1 MEPTCMSGWKE
12 KNPTKMNSI
21 HGIRV
26 TLRWPVYAVRIFY
39 TDPGSNLMESGPKW
53 RCSRDTAPHHD
64 FCFICLKRLEERIL
78 VTAMR
83 RFNIS
88 HRFPL
93 TTRSTVAL
101 TKSESSDVIDD
112 VGITEK
118 DKISFYVIGLFLST
132 VSLYVIIALAYH
144 RYRTHKRKKKE
155 ALLRKSESTRGRK
168 LKGSSSPW
176 LDNLSLIA
184 AVFAFLNCLSDHPTM
199 YTKDVSSLTCKV
211 MQCFSFIFY
220 AAGITSLYT
229 FLWLR
234 QRACY
239 KSPTLAQMY
248 SKLLTVLSSTI
259 LPVFLVMMVAGMAL
273 TATLWTFEGSEVG
286 CVETS
291 ENRVPFIVLFSGSV
305 AMQLTLLGLFVFPL
319 KRHARFVNDSILA
332 ATVGALLCKEEKPVR
347 AKNKQLQVD
356 VIDQDVNHAGINWL
370 QPDLRTAMTCRR
382 RHEKQA
388 TSRTT
393 GETKDS

>member
-1 MEPTCMSGWKE
+1 MQ
-12 KNPTKMNSI
+12 
-21 HGIRV
+21 
-26 TLRWPVYAVRIFY
+26 
-39 TDPGSNLMESGPKW
+39 
-53 RCSRDTAPHHD
+53 
-64 FCFICLKRLEERIL
+64 
-78 VTAMR
+78 

-88 HRFPL
+88 HRFQL
-93 TTRSTVAL
+93 TTTSTVAL

-155 ALLRKSESTRGRK
+155 TLLRKSESTRGRK

-259 LPVFLVMMVAGMAL
+259 LPVFFVMMVAGMAL

-319 KRHARFVNDSILA
+319 KRHARFVNDSMPSDKLLVNLVKRSLVTTALCISADALAFILTMSLFHSA
-332 ATVGALLCKEEKPVR
+332 SFIIINYIYDANLVCNVLCIVGSFADWQQRLVPCC
-347 AKNKQLQVD
+347 AKKKNPCERR
-356 VIDQDVNHAGINWL
+356 INSSKL
-370 QPDLRTAMTCRR
+370 
-382 RHEKQA
+382 
-388 TSRTT
+388 TSSIKTSTT
-393 GETKDS
+393 LV